1 MIYVTCK
8 WLQQLGLQ
16 GTLIRIFPRGQVN
29 VTLSESVATSS
40 SSLLSFSLIK
50 FLVKLGSRVP
60 FFFKRSSRSSEVNFI
75 TNEIATIHL
84 NRNVSIWVPKSVYHT
99 TDWIWQSLI
108 FLNFPLLSPSQIAP
122 KFYSLEG
129 QLGQGTKIQFRP
141 KTILLV
147 NPDWLLKVF
156 HLSAEGVLKGQ
167 LSKQNGAQHLKE

>member
-84 NRNVSIWVPKSVYHT
+84 KRNVNIWVTKSVYHST
-99 TDWIWQSLI
+99 PYGLDLTVSI
-108 FLNFPLLSPSQIAP
+108 FFFNFPLLSPSQIAP

-147 NPDWLLKVF
+147 NPDWL
-156 HLSAEGVLKGQ
+156 
-167 LSKQNGAQHLKE
+167 